1 MKYCIGLLF
10 FASLFSCKV
19 EQERTEKPNIVW
31 ITSEDNSKHYM
42 SLFDANG
49 IKTPQIASLAEH
61 GLIYRHAFS
70 NGAVCSVARSAL
82 ISGCYGPRTG
92 SQFHR
97 RMSLV
102 PLPDSLMMFPAY
114 LREAGYYTTNNSKE
128 DYNFIKGTNV
138 WDESSKKANWKNRSA
153 GQPFFH
159 VFNIGTTHEGRLHFT
174 EEKMKANV
182 LETDINSF
190 DVQPNHPATE
200 LFKYTNAFY
209 RDKIRQMDGQV
220 GDVLAALKEEG
231 LMDNTF
237 VFYFGD
243 HGGVLPGSK
252 GYIYETGLHVPMVVH
267 VPEKF
272 KHLVNNEIGTTV
284 DGFVS
289 FVDLAP
295 TVLSLAGISIPSEVD
310 GSPFLGKTIKSQE
323 EQSQDETYSYADRF
337 DEKYDHVR
345 AIRKGKY
352 KYMRSYQPFN
362 YDGLMNNYRYKQLAF
377 QEWQTLHEANELN
390 EIQSFFFNKRAPEML
405 FDIEV
410 DPYETNDLAQNPAYQ
425 STVTDLRG
433 RLDSWMQDMPDL
445 SFYPE
450 HYFLKEGA
458 ENPVVFG
465 KKNKQNIEKYIQVSN
480 LSLSNFSEVKAEI
493 EKSLQSTDPW
503 ERYWALINC
512 SIFGTEAAELSP
524 IIYEMAQGDGELM
537 NRVRAIE
544 YFGLLKTKDPS
555 SIMTKALYDCK
566 DPVEALLI
574 LNSIVLMNSKP
585 YDFQFAVQL
594 DNIAEHVREDIQ
606 VKRRLEYL
614 KII

>member
-362 YDGLMNNYRYKQLAF
+362 
-377 QEWQTLHEANELN
+377 
-390 EIQSFFFNKRAPEML
+390 
-405 FDIEV
+405 
-410 DPYETNDLAQNPAYQ
+410 
-425 STVTDLRG
+425 
-433 RLDSWMQDMPDL
+433 
-445 SFYPE
+445 
-450 HYFLKEGA
+450 
-458 ENPVVFG
+458 
-465 KKNKQNIEKYIQVSN
+465 
-480 LSLSNFSEVKAEI
+480 
-493 EKSLQSTDPW
+493 
-503 ERYWALINC
+503 
-512 SIFGTEAAELSP
+512 
-524 IIYEMAQGDGELM
+524 
-537 NRVRAIE
+537 
-544 YFGLLKTKDPS
+544 
-555 SIMTKALYDCK
+555 
-566 DPVEALLI
+566 
-574 LNSIVLMNSKP
+574 
-585 YDFQFAVQL
+585 
-594 DNIAEHVREDIQ
+594 
-606 VKRRLEYL
+606 
-614 KII
+614 